1 MNPSKINEYHGV
13 HQSLT
18 NPSKINEYNR
28 AHQSLNEKDA
38 TALLVKCGCSSDVI
52 EHSRTVAGYAR
63 DIAMSIIKN
72 AKKKGH
78 SINID
83 MDAVFLGGLL
93 HDIGRSRTHGIS
105 HAVAGAAIALQN
117 GFGDKVVNIIERHT
131 GAGITMEEAAVLGLP
146 RKDYLPVTIEE
157 RIVAHADNLVF
168 GSRIGTLDELV
179 LSLRKKRL
187 DEKIIQRIIELNNE
201 ISAMMH

>member
-13 HQSLT
+13 HQ
-18 NPSKINEYNR
+18 N
-28 AHQSLNEKDA
+28 LNEKDA
-38 TALLVKCGCSSDVI
+38 IALLIKCGCSRDVI
-52 EHSRTVAGYAR
+52 EHSKTVAEYAR
-63 DIAMSIIKN
+63 DIAKSIINN

-83 MDAVFLGGLL
+83 MDVVFLGGLL
-93 HDIGRSRTHGIS
+93 HDIGRSKTHGID

-117 GFGDKVVNIIERHT
+117 GFGEKVVNIIERHI

-146 RKDYLPVTIEE
+146 KKDYLPVTVEE
-157 RIVAHADNLVF
+157 KIVAHADNLVF

-187 DEKIIQRIIELNNE
+187 DEKVIQRIIKLNKG
-201 ISAMMH
+201 SAPR